1 MSEIVRLYSYK
12 DLFAGRR
19 AVGKAE
25 IMAKLEIS
33 EATFKRDIAKLRDQL
48 VLGWHTIACAQAA
61 VLDFAGD
68 VVLHLSEQGHGLARQ
83 GLGPA
88 GGVVSLI
95 GEGRCSAG
103 HEGIFKAQ

>member
-19 AVGKAE
+19 AVGRAE

-48 VLGWHTIACAQAA
+48 HMPIAFDRDLGGYTMA
-61 VLDFAGD
+61 
-68 VVLHLSEQGHGLARQ
+68 
-83 GLGPA
+83 P
-88 GGVVSLI
+88 
-95 GEGRCSAG
+95 GEPVRNFVFEA
-103 HEGIFKAQ
+103 